1 MLIGCHMSASCT
13 IVPDTEYKIPF
24 NHHIT
29 VMVRKM
35 PANKVGDRPY
45 RVLALR
51 DFNVRSLTR
60 VGMEKMMKYTTTLAS
75 AVFGAFV
82 LGSST
87 VSAAPLSLEVCSG
100 ATCWNGNYTFA
111 EGVPVWWNDVQ
122 SDLGIDVSEVGGG
135 LLMESWQLGVDSDPF
150 VTNNFTITNTSGSTQ
165 TYTMTAVI
173 GVSPAIASPLMR
185 GSVGLTLTDNND
197 DGATLTDASGVSI
210 YKALIDGNSAR
221 TLWDAPISFSTF
233 STTSANTDF
242 GFPTREVAPES
253 VDSTIG
259 ISMMFTLTAG
269 DSASFTSNFN
279 VIPSAVPVPAAVWLF
294 GSGLLGL
301 GAAARR
307 RRR

>member
-1 MLIGCHMSASCT
+1 
-13 IVPDTEYKIPF
+13 
-24 NHHIT
+24 
-29 VMVRKM
+29 
-35 PANKVGDRPY
+35 
-45 RVLALR
+45 
-51 DFNVRSLTR
+51 
-60 VGMEKMMKYTTTLAS
+60 MKFRTTLAG
-75 AVFGAFV
+75 AAFGAFV
-82 LGSST
+82 LGSPA
-87 VSAAPLSLEVCSG
+87 VLAAPLSLEVCAG
-100 ATCWNGNYTFA
+100 ATCWNGDYTFA
-111 EGVPVWWNDVQ
+111 DGVSVWWDDVQ
-122 SDLGIDVSEVGGG
+122 TELGINASEVGGG
-135 LLMESWQLGVDSDPF
+135 LLLESWQLGVDSDPF

-173 GVSPAIASPLMR
+173 GVSPAIVNPLMR

-197 DGATLTDASGVSI
+197 DGATLTDASGASI

-221 TLWDAPISFSTF
+221 TLWDAPISFGTS

-259 ISMMFTLTAG
+259 ITMMFTLTAG

-279 VIPSAVPVPAAVWLF
+279 VIPSPVPVPAAAWLF